1 MEQEF
6 IVETQQSG
14 LNDEQKLINYIW
26 NYLKYYVVL
35 YKKIYLKNNNWFEFL
50 LFLHLDWLSLCDNVR

>member
-6 IVETQQSG
+6 IVETQQNG
-14 LNDEQKLINYIW
+14 LNDEHKLINYIS

-50 LFLHLDWLSLCDNVR
+50 LFFHLG